1 MKKFT
6 FGNPE
11 KLVPSKYCD
20 GFNYIETEVKYPET
34 NFKFKKTKS
43 GCILEFPIEDDC
55 RIFGFGYHSC
65 HTPFHRS
72 GIADDT
78 RLFG

>member
-20 GFNYIETEVKYPET
+20 GFNYIETEVKYPKT
-34 NFKFKKTKS
+34 NFKFNKTKS
-43 GCILEFPIEDDC
+43 GCVL
-55 RIFGFGYHSC
+55 
-65 HTPFHRS
+65 
-72 GIADDT
+72 
-78 RLFG
+78 